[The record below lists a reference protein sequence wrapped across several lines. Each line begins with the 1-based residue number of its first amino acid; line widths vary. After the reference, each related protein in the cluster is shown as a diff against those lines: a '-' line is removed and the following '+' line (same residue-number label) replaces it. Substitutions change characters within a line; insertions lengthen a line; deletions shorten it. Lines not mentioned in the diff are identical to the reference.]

1 MKQKYRGKKMNKEL
15 SEKVK
20 ILSDKYC
27 EELKEKGI
35 RCNFSE
41 REFKTPVSN
50 FFDKDSLTD
59 NFLHKLSEKREKKL
73 YKNKANRYDT
83 LVLDFS
89 PLDKNA
95 KVTSPKSYAFML
107 KSFSRVGKGFKPEEK
122 IYDME
127 KVMEKAEK
135 CIQKILFKAE
145 KFSPEKVCESSF
157 SDNLRYSCH
166 EKYNY
171 KKTIFGKDRDMLTVS
186 VILIFSL
193 IMIIAVSIIYLT

>member
-1 MKQKYRGKKMNKEL
+1 MNKEL

-20 ILSDKYC
+20 IISDEYN
-27 EELKEKGI
+27 EELKAAGI
-35 RCNFSE
+35 RCDFSE

-50 FFDKDSLTD
+50 FFDSDSLAD

-73 YKNKANRYDT
+73 YKNKANRYNI

-89 PLDKNA
+89 PIDKKA
-95 KVTSPKSYAFML
+95 KVKSPKSYAFML
-107 KSFSRVGKGFKPEEK
+107 KSFSRIGKGFKPEEK
-122 IYDME
+122 IYDTE
-127 KVMEKAEK
+127 KVMKKVEKS
-135 CIQKILFKAE
+135 IQKILLKAE
-145 KFSPEKVCESSF
+145 NSPPEKVCESSF
-157 SDNLRYSCH
+157 ADNLRYLLL

-171 KKTIFGKDRDMLTVS
+171 KKFVFGQDRSKLEFS